1 MNIMFEDSITDEIR
15 TRYILLPLDTFR
27 LAAAKN
33 TSTAYC
39 LIENTPIQ
47 EMFSVDQYLDLHQN
61 LVKNYYLRNW
71 NYCEQAIEHLLGRWN
86 GELDSFYKEI
96 NSRVQHFKEQDPGP
110 DWTGI
115 INSLS

>member
-15 TRYILLPLDTFR
+15 TRYTLLPLDTFHFVT
-27 LAAAKN
+27 AQK